1 MDIPSIMTMVLA
13 VFLSPALP
21 DGMIEVGETS
31 CQEAKA
37 ILQKQNLRLVDT
49 EFLTG
54 LDTRVQLLVEQPRV
68 RFFAV
73 NTLSY
78 ERMGAIASSG
88 GFTTNSFFKKKSPP
102 RAGFILCG
110 LFMEELTPDDK

>member
-1 MDIPSIMTMVLA
+1 MDIPNIMAVVLA

-21 DGMIEVGETS
+21 EGMIEVGETS
-31 CQEAKA
+31 CQDAKA

-49 EFLTG
+49 EYLTG
-54 LDTRVQLLVEQPRV
+54 LDTRVQLLVEQPQV
-68 RFFAV
+68 RFLAV

-78 ERMGAIASSG
+78 ERMGTETSTG

-110 LFMEELTPDDK
+110 LFMEDLIPDEK